1 MTTQLSFSEL
11 LERSK
16 SEKIAVHTPTEEQ
29 AISLL
34 NELDKKGF
42 TWVSGEKLTD
52 RALYKHYKEKTC
64 YTFHDIYGKLLDKEI
79 MYSPLDWYQ
88 DEGYTIIEFSDIDF
102 KENK

>member
-1 MTTQLSFSEL
+1 MIKFEEL
-11 LERSK
+11 LERVN

-52 RALYKHYKEKTC
+52 MARYEHYKEKTC

-88 DEGYTIIEFSDIDF
+88 EEGYTIIQCSDIDF
-102 KENK
+102 KERKQ